1 MTIME
6 TRMLTTVFRTALLG
20 LTLSIAAGPGA
31 FAQDGDPAEG
41 KKVFRKCQACHTVQ
55 DGKHRQGPSLYGVIG
70 RKAGTAEG
78 FKRYSDAMKAYGVV
92 WDESGI
98 DAYLENPKQA
108 IPGNKMIFVGLKKP
122 EDRANVIAY
131 LKQAAE

>member
-1 MTIME
+1 M
-6 TRMLTTVFRTALLG
+6 RRTALALG
-20 LTLSIAAGPGA
+20 LALAAGTMTLAPAA

-55 DGKHRQGPSLYGVIG
+55 EGKHRQGPSLYGVIG

-78 FKRYSDAMKAYGVV
+78 FNRYSDAMKAHDVV
-92 WDESGI
+92 WDADTLS
-98 DAYLENPKQA
+98 AYLADPKA
-108 IPGNKMIFVGLKKP
+108 TVPGNKMIFVGLKDAQ
-122 EDRANVIAY
+122 ERADVIAY